1 MGLAEIIFNLKRNL
15 DENKIMR
22 LSIRR
27 DYILDDAILEAQK
40 SKFNSTRLI
49 KVNEV
54 HNIIS
59 NII

>member
-54 HNIIS
+54 NNIIS